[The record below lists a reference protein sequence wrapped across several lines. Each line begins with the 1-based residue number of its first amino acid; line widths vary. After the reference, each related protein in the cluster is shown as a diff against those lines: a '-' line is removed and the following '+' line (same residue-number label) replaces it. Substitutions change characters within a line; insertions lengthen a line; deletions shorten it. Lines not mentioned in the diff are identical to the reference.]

1 MKGIFTEGI
10 LMGLVGMTTSA
21 ELRPD
26 FQEQELTSQGL
37 LSLGNQGFSDDVWKL
52 RAQRL
57 SVLSGAWGR
66 LPPALSSLLSRPC

>member
-1 MKGIFTEGI
+1 
-10 LMGLVGMTTSA
+10 MGLVGMTTSA

-37 LSLGNQGFSDDVWKL
+37 LSLGNQGFSDDVWEL

-66 LPPALSSLLSRPC
+66 LPPALSSLLSRLC